1 MPKKEIS
8 IDDLVGSKD
17 TKLKKQKNKKEDAM
31 KAPKTIKISTLI
43 ISIAVILSII
53 ISFIAGMTVSQKLNN
68 DFEEQDNAKAKSIV
82 DLKDEQ

>member
-17 TKLKKQKNKKEDAM
+17 TKLVAPKNKKEDAM
-31 KAPKTIKISTLI
+31 NAPKTIKVSTLI

-53 ISFIAGMTVSQKLNN
+53 ISFIAGMAVSQKLNN
-68 DFEEQDNAKAKSIV
+68 DFEEQVNAKAKSIL